1 MPKAKSKTPEEPQC
15 AHRFAELEAY
25 IGMLQGHLNLYQWQ
39 VNVVRDASDVEA
51 WADIAPHAQAQ
62 TADLRISHDFWAQPA
77 ERQREVLVHELV
89 HLVTCRADQLVEN
102 LESALGKVAWAT
114 FEPQYEDAAER
125 SVDHV
130 ARVVAQSVALPEFK
144 K

>member
-1 MPKAKSKTPEEPQC
+1 MPKAKPKVQEAPQC
-15 AHRFAELEAY
+15 VHRFAELEEY
-25 IGMLQGHLNLYQWQ
+25 VSMLQGHLNLYQWQ
-39 VNVVRDASDVEA
+39 ISVVRDASDVEA
-51 WADIAPHAQAQ
+51 WADIAPHSQAQ
-62 TADLRISHDFWAQPA
+62 TADLRISHDFWAQSA

-125 SVDHV
+125 SVDHM
-130 ARVVAQSVALPEFK
+130 ARVIAQSVTLPDFK

>member
-1 MPKAKSKTPEEPQC
+1 
-15 AHRFAELEAY
+15 
-25 IGMLQGHLNLYQWQ
+25 MLQGHLNLYQWQ

-114 FEPQYEDAAER
+114 LEPQYDDAAER
-125 SVDHV
+125 SVDHM
-130 ARVVAQSVALPEFK
+130 ARVIAQSVALPEFK